1 MIMKIPTTQ
10 IVEMK
15 DLGTQVIV
23 DPNRYAPILHVT
35 GFASVEQAATWLRDK
50 FADWWRSY
58 QQHRPS

>member
-10 IVEMK
+10 IGEMK
-15 DLGTQVIV
+15 GTQVIV

-35 GFASVEQAATWLRDK
+35 GFASVEEAATWLRDK
-50 FADWWRSY
+50 FADGWRSY